1 MSDTHQDEVVDV
13 HEDDVER
20 ERREARERAYQDV
33 SLRAVELLAN
43 AQRAA
48 DEAVAEAQS
57 YARDLEE
64 TAREQYRVILQRA
77 NEAARSTAVVSRP
90 RRRGRRETA
99 PTGRMPCRP
108 PTRPRPP
115 RPSSSTTCAPTP
127 GSRTRSSGPSWVPS
141 TTSSTSWPSWRRP
154 VTSLLRRGRRPHDHG
169 AARTPAGP
177 PMQTLDLD
185 GHEARSRRTGIRRAD
200 GRRAARGGA
209 AAVARA
215 TVVVFGDAKAYE
227 RFMGAGACSSRPA
240 SSTRSGCRSR
250 AGCSTLAAAP
260 AT

>member
-77 NEAARSTAVVSRP
+77 NEAARSTAGAPDS
-90 RRRGRRETA
+90 TA
-99 PTGRMPCRP
+99 DAEAAG
-108 PTRPRPP
+108 
-115 RPSSSTTCAPTP
+115 
-127 GSRTRSSGPSWVPS
+127 VN
-141 TTSSTSWPSWRRP
+141 
-154 VTSLLRRGRRPHDHG
+154 G
-169 AARTPAGP
+169 A
-177 PMQTLDLD
+177 D
-185 GHEARSRRTGIRRAD
+185 
-200 GRRAARGGA
+200 
-209 AAVARA
+209 
-215 TVVVFGDAKAYE
+215 
-227 RFMGAGACSSRPA
+227 AGAPSAAESQQLDYVRTYARVAHSQLGAVLGALNAELDKLAVLAQGGSVPA
-240 SSTRSGCRSR
+240 EGQSPAEAE
-250 AGCSTLAAAP
+250 AGAVAAAP
-260 AT
+260 DEPRNGGSPAADARPDGHDARRRNRHPRG